1 MPHPNAPS
9 PPRKGKPF
17 RRASVVAQADIRRRG
32 EERGFAV
39 SRVLTAWDE
48 IAGAEIAAIAKPV
61 DVRHG
66 RGFGAT
72 LTVLTTGAQ
81 APIVEMKKEVLRERV
96 NQVYGYTAISR
107 IRITQTAPEGFAE
120 GQTPFSPA
128 PKPAPAAPDPALA
141 ARAEQATSDVADPEL
156 RRALSALGENV
167 LKPRTT

>member
-1 MPHPNAPS
+1 MPQSKPPS
-9 PPRKGKPF
+9 QPRKGKRF
-17 RRASVVAQADIRRRG
+17 RRAATAVQADIRRVSEG
-32 EERGFAV
+32 RGFAV

-72 LTVLTTGAQ
+72 LTVLTTGAH
-81 APIVEMKKEVLRERV
+81 APILEMKKEALRERV
-96 NQVYGYTAISR
+96 NQTYGYTAISR

-120 GQTPFSPA
+120 GQTPFSPTPKRAA
-128 PKPAPAAPDPALA
+128 PAPDPALA
-141 ARAEQATSDVADPEL
+141 AKATKATADVADPEL